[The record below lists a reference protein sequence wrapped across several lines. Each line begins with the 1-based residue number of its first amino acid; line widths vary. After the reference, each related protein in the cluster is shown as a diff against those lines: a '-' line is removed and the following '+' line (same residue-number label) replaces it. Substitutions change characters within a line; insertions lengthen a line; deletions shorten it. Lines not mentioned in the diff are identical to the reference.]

1 MIWVQFLA
9 WEILHATGA
18 ANKKESL
25 GGDITLYILAQVYG
39 QVLQLV
45 EKLIEGRDV
54 LVRMFS
60 LKKI

>member
-1 MIWVQFLA
+1 MPQVQP
-9 WEILHATGA
+9 I
-18 ANKKESL
+18 KKKIKKSL
-25 GGDITLYILAQVYG
+25 EGDITLYILAQVYG